1 MRERAKQIF
10 LDLKEKDKALSTAF
24 DEYVESLSLSLEVPK
39 DIAVTL
45 VTDELVNKYEK
56 NLILRELFSKMTLE
70 NLDKK

>member
-1 MRERAKQIF
+1 MREKAKQIF

-24 DEYVESLSLSLEVPK
+24 DEYVESLSLSLDVPK

-70 NLDKK
+70 TLDKK